1 MRILMIVG
9 WLFVGLGGA
18 IFHYGPGQE
27 YLEVDRVDQ
36 LLGKA
41 KASVANENWGKAVE
55 LFDEV
60 LIDMPSEK
68 VAESRSVVLEKAKC
82 QMMAAQL
89 PEARETL
96 QSLLDDIR
104 EDKDPDESLVAEVQS
119 TLANSQYYTTWLMRL
134 EGLPEEE
141 WKPEIEAARQ
151 HYTQLALDA
160 KEAGDQESLER
171 SSEDLESAVR
181 LARMDLAELQGLPL
195 PSQ

>member
-27 YLEVDRVDQ
+27 HLEVDRVDQ
-36 LLGKA
+36 LLGFA
-41 KASVANENWGKAVE
+41 QASVENENWAEAVK

-60 LIDMPSEK
+60 LADLPREK
-68 VAESRSVVLEKAKC
+68 IAESRSVQLEKAKC

-89 PEARETL
+89 PEARQSL
-96 QSLLDDIR
+96 QTLLDDVR
-104 EDKDPDESLVAEVQS
+104 EDKDSDKSFIAEVQS
-119 TLANSQYYTTWLMRL
+119 ALANSQYYTTWLMRL

-160 KEAGDQESLER
+160 KDAGDQELLSR

>member
-27 YLEVDRVDQ
+27 HLEIDRVDH
-36 LLGKA
+36 LLDQA
-41 KASVANENWGKAVE
+41 RACVSSEDWGKATD

-60 LIDMPSEK
+60 LADLPSEK
-68 VAESRSVVLEKAKC
+68 VAESRSVLLEKAKC
-82 QMMAAQL
+82 QMMSAKL
-89 PEARETL
+89 PEARQSL
-96 QSLLDDIR
+96 QSLLDDVR
-104 EDKDPDESLVAEVQS
+104 KDENSDRSFVAEVQS
-119 TLANSQYYTTWLMRL
+119 ALANAQYYTTWLMRL

-151 HYTQLALDA
+151 HYTQLTLDA
-160 KEAGDQESLER
+160 EAAGDQELLER
-171 SSEDLESAVR
+171 SAEDLESSVR

>member
-1 MRILMIVG
+1 MRILLIVG
-9 WLFVGLGGA
+9 WLFAGLGGV

-27 YLEVDRVDQ
+27 HLEIDRVDR
-36 LLGKA
+36 LLSHA
-41 KASVANENWGKAVE
+41 QASVASEDWGKAVE

-60 LIDMPSEK
+60 LVNLPNDK

-82 QMMAAQL
+82 QMMATKL
-89 PEARETL
+89 PEARRTL
-96 QSLLDDIR
+96 QGLLDDVR
-104 EDKDPDESLVAEVQS
+104 EDDGCDKAFVAEVQS
-119 TLANSQYYTTWLMRL
+119 ALANSQYYTTWLMRL

-160 KEAGDQESLER
+160 EEAGDQDLLKR
-171 SSEDLESAVR
+171 SSEDLESTIR
-181 LARMDLAELQGLPL
+181 LARMDLNELQGLPL

>member
-27 YLEVDRVDQ
+27 HLEVDRVDQ

-41 KASVANENWGKAVE
+41 QASVADENWAKAVE

-60 LIDMPSEK
+60 LIDLPNEK
-68 VAESRSVVLEKAKC
+68 VAESRSVLLEKAKC

-89 PEARETL
+89 PEARQSL
-96 QSLLDDIR
+96 QTLLDDAR
-104 EDKDPDESLVAEVQS
+104 EDEDPDKSFIAEVQS
-119 TLANSQYYTTWLMRL
+119 ALANSQYYTTWLMRL

-160 KEAGDQESLER
+160 KEAGDQKLLSR

-181 LARMDLAELQGLPL
+181 LARMDLADLQGLPL